1 LEWQEFVGL
10 MALVWPDRLVPVVSR
25 EGSKVRKG
33 KKRRHRSKIPRAL
46 IAGFF
51 AYHIAIRLHP
61 LLILFVFP
69 SSRETNGI
77 TSAAHSN
84 SQLITR
90 APTAKARAMT
100 QPEAKPWINAINAY
114 TPGKAKGDDGRVLIK
129 LSANENPL
137 GCSEHATAALVEART
152 TLARYPDPAS
162 NALREALGAAY
173 SLDPDQI
180 VCGTGSD
187 ELLNLIAMG
196 YAGAGDE
203 IIYVRY
209 GFSVYDIAARK
220 CAATVVVAP
229 DKDYGTDVD
238 ALLALVNARTRVVFV
253 ANPNN
258 PTGTYA
264 DDGEIARLHAG
275 LPADCVLV
283 LDQAYGEY
291 LDDDGAAAFDLARW
305 HANVLITRT
314 FSKIYGLAAERIG
327 WAYGQPGLIA
337 TLNRIRAP
345 FNVTAAGQSAAIA
358 ALADTEFVAHSR
370 QHNSEWRD
378 WMAGEI
384 ASLSNHGLTAIPS
397 QANFLMVMF
406 EGQCSAE
413 TAYKGLMD
421 AGYIVR
427 WLPGQ
432 GLANGLRITIGSEEE
447 NRGVMAALRGILG
460 QHW

>member
-1 LEWQEFVGL
+1 
-10 MALVWPDRLVPVVSR
+10 MARGMTHPV
-25 EGSKVRKG
+25 
-33 KKRRHRSKIPRAL
+33 
-46 IAGFF
+46 
-51 AYHIAIRLHP
+51 
-61 LLILFVFP
+61 
-69 SSRETNGI
+69 
-77 TSAAHSN
+77 
-84 SQLITR
+84 
-90 APTAKARAMT
+90 
-100 QPEAKPWINAINAY
+100 AKPWIDAINAY
-114 TPGKAKGDDGRVLIK
+114 TPGKAKSDDGRVLIK

-137 GCSEHATAALVEART
+137 GCSRDAAAALIEARGS
-152 TLARYPDPAS
+152 LARYPDPAS
-162 NALREALGAAY
+162 NALREALGKAY
-173 SLDPDQI
+173 DLESDRI

-238 ALLALVNARTRVVFV
+238 ALLGLVNEKTRVVFI

-258 PTGTYA
+258 PTGTYT
-264 DDGEIARLHAG
+264 DDAEIERLHAG

-291 LDDDGAAAFDLARW
+291 LQDDGPAAFDLARK

-327 WAYGQPGLIA
+327 WAYGQPGLIS

-345 FNVTAAGQSAAIA
+345 FNVTSAGQVAAIA
-358 ALADTEFVAHSR
+358 ALADVEFVAHSR
-370 QHNSEWRD
+370 AHNLKWRE

-384 ASLSNHGLTAIPS
+384 TALSNHGLKAIPS

-406 EGQCSAE
+406 EGRTSAE
-413 TAYKGLMD
+413 IVYKALMD
-421 AGYIVR
+421 EGYIVR

-432 GLANGLRITIGSEEE
+432 GLASGLRITIGSEAE
-447 NRGVMAALRGILG
+447 NRGLMAALRKILEA
-460 QHW
+460 HS

>member
-1 LEWQEFVGL
+1 
-10 MALVWPDRLVPVVSR
+10 MAR
-25 EGSKVRKG
+25 G
-33 KKRRHRSKIPRAL
+33 
-46 IAGFF
+46 
-51 AYHIAIRLHP
+51 
-61 LLILFVFP
+61 
-69 SSRETNGI
+69 
-77 TSAAHSN
+77 
-84 SQLITR
+84 
-90 APTAKARAMT
+90 MT
-100 QPEAKPWINAINAY
+100 EPQAKPWINAINAY

-137 GCSEHATAALVEART
+137 GCSVHATDALVAARSS
-152 TLARYPDPAS
+152 LARYPDPAS
-162 NALREALGAAY
+162 NALRGALGVAY
-173 SLDPDQI
+173 GLEADQI

-187 ELLNLIAMG
+187 ELLSLIAMG

-220 CAATVVVAP
+220 CAATVIVAP

-238 ALLALVNARTRVVFV
+238 ALLALVTDKTRVVFI

-258 PTGTYA
+258 PTGTCAA
-264 DDGEIARLHAG
+264 DAEIERLHAG
-275 LPADCVLV
+275 LPAECVLV

-291 LDDDGAAAFDLARW
+291 LENDGPAAFDLARN
-305 HANVLITRT
+305 HGNVLITRT

-345 FNVTAAGQSAAIA
+345 FNVTAAGQAAAIA
-358 ALADTEFVAHSR
+358 ALADSDFVAHSR
-370 QHNSEWRD
+370 QHNLEWRD

-384 ASLSNHGLTAIPS
+384 AALSNHGLQAIPS
-397 QANFLMVMF
+397 WANFVMIMF
-406 EGQCSAE
+406 GGACSAE
-413 TAYKGLMD
+413 TAYKGLMN

-432 GLANGLRITIGSEEE
+432 GLANGLRITIGTEEE
-447 NRGVMAALRGILG
+447 NRGVVAALRTILE
-460 QHW
+460 QHS

>member
-1 LEWQEFVGL
+1 
-10 MALVWPDRLVPVVSR
+10 MAR
-25 EGSKVRKG
+25 G
-33 KKRRHRSKIPRAL
+33 
-46 IAGFF
+46 
-51 AYHIAIRLHP
+51 
-61 LLILFVFP
+61 
-69 SSRETNGI
+69 
-77 TSAAHSN
+77 
-84 SQLITR
+84 
-90 APTAKARAMT
+90 MT
-100 QPEAKPWINAINAY
+100 QPVAKPWIEAIHAY

-137 GCSEHATAALVEART
+137 GCSVHATEALVEART

-173 SLDPDQI
+173 GLEPEQI

-238 ALLALVNARTRVVFV
+238 ALLALVNDKTRVVFV

-258 PTGTYA
+258 PTGTWI
-264 DDGEIARLHAG
+264 DEGEMAQLHTG

-291 LDDDGAAAFDLARW
+291 LDDDGPAAFDLARR

-345 FNVTAAGQSAAIA
+345 FNVTAAGQAAAIA
-358 ALADTEFVAHSR
+358 ALSDTEFVANSR
-370 QHNSEWRD
+370 RHNAEWRS

-384 ASLSNHGLTAIPS
+384 AALSNHGLNAIPS
-397 QANFLMVMF
+397 WANFLMVMF
-406 EGQCSAE
+406 EGKCSAE
-413 TAYKGLMD
+413 TAYKALMG

-447 NRGVMAALRGILG
+447 NRGVMAALRTILE
-460 QHW
+460 QHG

>member
-1 LEWQEFVGL
+1 
-10 MALVWPDRLVPVVSR
+10 MAARM
-25 EGSKVRKG
+25 
-33 KKRRHRSKIPRAL
+33 
-46 IAGFF
+46 
-51 AYHIAIRLHP
+51 
-61 LLILFVFP
+61 
-69 SSRETNGI
+69 N
-77 TSAAHSN
+77 
-84 SQLITR
+84 
-90 APTAKARAMT
+90 AP
-100 QPEAKPWINAINAY
+100 QAKPWINAINAY
-114 TPGKAKGDDGRVLIK
+114 TPGKAKSEDGRVLIK

-137 GCSEHATAALVEART
+137 GCSQDATAALVAARL

-162 NALREALGAAY
+162 NALREALGAHY
-173 SLDPDQI
+173 GLESDQI

-196 YAGAGDE
+196 YTGAGDD

-220 CAATVVVAP
+220 CAANVVVAP

-238 ALLALVNARTRVVFV
+238 ALLALVTGKTRVVFV

-258 PTGTYA
+258 PTGTYL
-264 DDGEIARLHAG
+264 DDAEMARLHAG

-291 LDDDGAAAFDLARW
+291 LEDDGAAAFDLARK
-305 HANVLITRT
+305 HDNVLITRT

-345 FNVTAAGQSAAIA
+345 FNVTAAGQAAAIA
-358 ALADTEFVAHSR
+358 ALADTDFVTNSRAH
-370 QHNSEWRD
+370 NLDWRN
-378 WMAGEI
+378 WMAAEI
-384 ASLSNHGLTAIPS
+384 AALSNHGLRAVPS
-397 QANFLMVMF
+397 WANFLMVMF
-406 EGQCSAE
+406 DGNVCAE
-413 TAYKGLMD
+413 TAYNGLMD

-432 GLANGLRITIGSEEE
+432 GLGTGLRITIGTEEE
-447 NRGVMAALRGILG
+447 NRGVMAALRTILEK
-460 QHW
+460 HN

>member
-1 LEWQEFVGL
+1 
-10 MALVWPDRLVPVVSR
+10 MA
-25 EGSKVRKG
+25 
-33 KKRRHRSKIPRAL
+33 
-46 IAGFF
+46 
-51 AYHIAIRLHP
+51 
-61 LLILFVFP
+61 
-69 SSRETNGI
+69 
-77 TSAAHSN
+77 
-84 SQLITR
+84 
-90 APTAKARAMT
+90 APMT
-100 QPEAKPWINAINAY
+100 KPEAKPWIDAIDAY
-114 TPGKAKGDDGRVLIK
+114 SPGKAKGDDGRLLIK

-137 GCSEHATAALVEART
+137 GCSPQATEAMAAAQA

-173 SLDPDQI
+173 QLESDRI

-209 GFSVYDIAARK
+209 GFAVYDIAARK

-229 DKDYGTDVD
+229 DRDYGTDID
-238 ALLALVNARTRVVFV
+238 ALVALVNPNTRLVFI

-258 PTGTYA
+258 PTGTYCSDA
-264 DDGEIARLHAG
+264 EIERLHAA

-291 LDDDGAAAFDLARW
+291 LEDDGPAAFDLART
-305 HANVLITRT
+305 HSNVLITRT

-327 WAYGQPGLIA
+327 WAYGQPHLIA

-345 FNVTAAGQSAAIA
+345 FNVTAAGQAAGIA
-358 ALADTEFVAHSR
+358 ALADKIFVADSR
-370 QHNSEWRD
+370 AQNAKWRE
-378 WMAGEI
+378 WMAAEI
-384 ASLSNHGLTAIPS
+384 ASLSNHGLRAVPS
-397 QANFLMVMF
+397 WANFLMIIF
-406 EGQCSAE
+406 DGNCSAE
-413 TAYKGLMD
+413 IAYKGLMD

-432 GLANGLRITIGSEEE
+432 GLGNGLRISIGTEDE
-447 NRGVMAALRGILG
+447 NRGVMFALREILE
-460 QHW
+460 QPSE